1 MIDILV
7 PGTLKK
13 IKCGK
18 CGALLQY
25 DEKEDVKDE
34 CIEKAFTTNY
44 GRKQEYIICPQCKN
58 KIVTW
63 STRWERTP

>member
-1 MIDILV
+1 MIKILV

-25 DEKEDVKDE
+25 DEKEDVKE
-34 CIEKAFTTNY
+34 ENIEKHFVTNMPSGFGY
-44 GRKQEYIICPQCKN
+44 KQKYIVCPQCKQ
-58 KIVTW
+58 KIILN
-63 STRWERTP
+63 STR